1 MSSGDSAGGRTVVL
15 QALHGLPEDA
25 IGEGLEGPEARPL
38 VLAGECEL
46 EQPTCERP
54 RGPRCALARSQGRGP
69 GGKSA
74 TRASEI
80 RQPPSCERLGILQH
94 KVSLYARES
103 QVRAAA
109 QVGEGAA

>member
-1 MSSGDSAGGRTVVL
+1 MLSNSSMSSGDSAGGRTVVL

-54 RGPRCALARSQGRGP
+54 RGPRCAQGIRTAR
-69 GGKSA
+69 
-74 TRASEI
+74 RASW
-80 RQPPSCERLGILQH
+80 RSSRP
-94 KVSLYARES
+94 
-103 QVRAAA
+103 RAAPTA
-109 QVGEGAA
+109 LGMRVAPRAAWSPRVEGGWE